1 MYKATLA
8 NYKIIIVNKRN
19 ILIYLLFIFFCFS
32 VRANDV
38 PIKSIHTIRFLQS
51 ENIPSDDASF
61 VIPFSRA
68 GNLILLKA
76 VVDDVEGNFVLDSGC
91 PSLVLNIT
99 YFRDYP
105 RTSEADD
112 DSKGITGGISNVEH
126 TSIRNFKFG
135 KKEEYNVLADLVNLG
150 HIENAKGVK
159 ILGLIGM
166 HFIDDCE
173 MIIDHEKSLIYFHI
187 IQKNE
192 SSTYKSKLLTDTSKY
207 NTIPFDI
214 TDNRIIVK
222 TQLGEKKLRLIIDCA
237 AETNV
242 LDSRLPNSIFDKLS
256 VTGRVLLTGVGN
268 KKIEALKG
276 DLKGF
281 KIGGKSINSLP
292 FIVTNL
298 EKTCFSYSGCRDGV
312 LGFDFLSLQKIGFNF
327 VTHQMYLWK

>member
-1 MYKATLA
+1 M
-8 NYKIIIVNKRN
+8 
-19 ILIYLLFIFFCFS
+19 
-32 VRANDV
+32 
-38 PIKSIHTIRFLQS
+38 
-51 ENIPSDDASF
+51 
-61 VIPFSRA
+61 PFSRA

-76 VVDDVEGNFVLDSGC
+76 AVDDVEGNFVLDSGC
-91 PSLVLNIT
+91 PGLVLNIT

-105 RTSEADD
+105 RTLDADD
-112 DSKGITGGISNVEH
+112 DSKGITGSISNIEH
-126 TSIRNFKFG
+126 TIITDFKFG

-150 HIENAKGVK
+150 HIENSKGVK

-166 HFIDDCE
+166 HFIEDCE
-173 MIIDHEKSLIYFHI
+173 MIIDYEKSLIYFHI
-187 IQKNE
+187 IQKKETN
-192 SSTYKSKLLTDTSKY
+192 TYKASMLADTSKY
-207 NTIPFDI
+207 NVIPFEV

-222 TQLGEKKLRLIIDCA
+222 TFIGEKKLKLIIDCA

-276 DLKGF
+276 DLKDF
-281 KIGGKSINSLP
+281 KIGNKNINSLP

-298 EKTCFSYSGCRDGV
+298 EKTCFSYIGCVDGI

-327 VTHQMYLWK
+327 VTRQMYLWK

>member
-1 MYKATLA
+1 M
-8 NYKIIIVNKRN
+8 
-19 ILIYLLFIFFCFS
+19 S
-32 VRANDV
+32 
-38 PIKSIHTIRFLQS
+38 
-51 ENIPSDDASF
+51 SDSSSF
-61 VIPFSRA
+61 VMPFSRA

-76 VVDDVEGNFVLDSGC
+76 IIDGIEGNFVLDSGC

-105 RTSEADD
+105 RTTDADD
-112 DSKGITGGISNVEH
+112 DTKGITGTVSNVEH
-126 TSIRNFKFG
+126 TSIKDFKFG

-150 HIENAKGVK
+150 HIENAKGIK

-173 MIIDHEKSLIYFHI
+173 MIIDYEKNLIYFHI
-187 IQKNE
+187 IQKKEAN
-192 SSTYKSKLLTDTSKY
+192 TYKNKLLVDTAKY
-207 NTIPFDI
+207 NTIPFEV

-222 TQLGEKKLRLIIDCA
+222 TQLAEKKLKLIIDCA

-242 LDSRLPNSIFDKLS
+242 LDSRLPNSVFDKLS

-268 KKIEALKG
+268 KKIEALRG
-276 DLKGF
+276 DLKDF
-281 KIGGKSINSLP
+281 KIGDKSINSLP

-298 EKTCFSYSGCRDGV
+298 EKTCFSYTGCVDGI

>member
-1 MYKATLA
+1 MCANAKDVSKAVT
-8 NYKIIIVNKRN
+8 K
-19 ILIYLLFIFFCFS
+19 
-32 VRANDV
+32 
-38 PIKSIHTIRFLQS
+38 PISTINFYQLNNLS
-51 ENIPSDDASF
+51 SDSSSF
-61 VIPFSRA
+61 VMPFSRA

-76 VVDDVEGNFVLDSGC
+76 IIDGVEGNFVLDSGC

-105 RTSEADD
+105 RTSDADD
-112 DSKGITGGISNVEH
+112 DTKGITGAVANVEH
-126 TSIRNFKFG
+126 TSIKDFKFG
-135 KKEEYNVLADLVNLG
+135 KKEEFNVLADLVNLG

-173 MIIDHEKSLIYFHI
+173 MIIDYEKNLIYFHI
-187 IQKNE
+187 IQKKEAN
-192 SSTYKSKLLTDTSKY
+192 TYKSKLLADTSKY
-207 NTIPFDI
+207 NTIPFEV

-222 TQLGEKKLRLIIDCA
+222 TQLGEKKLKLIIDCA

-242 LDSRLPNSIFDKLS
+242 LDSRLPNSVFDKLS

-276 DLKGF
+276 DLKDF
-281 KIGGKSINSLP
+281 KIGDKSINSLP

-298 EKTCFSYSGCRDGV
+298 EKTCFSYTGCVDGI